1 MDTSALNAHLV
12 TTRLKRGF
20 YHLKSAVDQICG
32 KILVWLPMKGMIS
45 LILMLVRHV
54 FRGDE
59 FLAVFSDRRG
69 ISTEKVREGHGL
81 GWSAGRVRVRSVRG
95 GSGQDFSNSSRA
107 GFEFCEC
114 GEEAD
119 KKI

>member
-1 MDTSALNAHLV
+1 VLNTHLV

-20 YHLKSAVDQICG
+20 YHLKSAVDQTCG

-45 LILMLVRHV
+45 LILLLVRHV

-59 FLAVFSDRRG
+59 FLIVFSDRRG
-69 ISTEKVREGHGL
+69 IGTENVREGHGL
-81 GWSAGRVRVRSVRG
+81 GWSAGAGKKCARRERVRFLQLQRG
-95 GSGQDFSNSSRA
+95 GFK
-107 GFEFCEC
+107 FCEC

-119 KKI
+119 KKF